1 MSRLDLKVPPDA
13 VALAVGGLMWL
24 VSLVTPSLDAP
35 RPYRVLAAVV
45 LFAAGIAVIAA
56 ARVSF
61 DRAGT
66 TFNPTA
72 PHRSSHLVTTG
83 VYRWSRNPMYL
94 GTQFVLLGLGVLLSN
109 VFSLAVSAVYVL
121 YMNRFQIGPEE
132 QVLVGRFGSDYEA
145 YRRSV
150 RRWA

>member
-24 VSLVTPSLDAP
+24 VSLVTPSVEVP
-35 RPYRVLAAVV
+35 RAYRVLCAVV
-45 LFAAGIAVIAA
+45 LFATGIGLIVAS
-56 ARVSF
+56 RVSF
-61 DRAGT
+61 GRAGT

-72 PHRSSHLVTTG
+72 PDRSSRLVTTG

-94 GTQFVLLGLGVLLSN
+94 GTELALLGLGVLLSN
-109 VFSLAVSAVYVL
+109 PVSLLVSAIYVL
-121 YMNRFQIGPEE
+121 YMNRFQIQPEE
-132 QVLVGRFGSDYEA
+132 RVLRARFGVAYDDYSG
-145 YRRSV
+145 RV

>member
-24 VSLVTPSLDAP
+24 VSLVTPSVDGP
-35 RPYRVLAAVV
+35 RTYRVLVAVV
-45 LFAAGIAVIAA
+45 LFVVGVGLIVA

-61 DRAGT
+61 GRAGT

-72 PHRSSHLVTTG
+72 PDRTSHLVTTG

-94 GTQFVLLGLGVLLSN
+94 GTEFVLLGLGALLSN
-109 VFSLAVSAVYVL
+109 PLSLAVSAVYVL
-121 YMNRFQIGPEE
+121 YIEPLPGPA
-132 QVLVGRFGSDYEA
+132 GRTRSS
-145 YRRSV
+145 RSV
-150 RRWA
+150 WCGL